1 VAEERELYR
10 ERDYLWQDH
19 DGWRSRED
27 HIDEKCER
35 HEAGAGEFRRKAKGG
50 GRNGWATPPDV
61 LRILDGKKKKSG
73 AMVH

>member
-35 HEAGAGEFRRKAKGG
+35 HEAGAGEFR
-50 GRNGWATPPDV
+50 
-61 LRILDGKKKKSG
+61 
-73 AMVH
+73 